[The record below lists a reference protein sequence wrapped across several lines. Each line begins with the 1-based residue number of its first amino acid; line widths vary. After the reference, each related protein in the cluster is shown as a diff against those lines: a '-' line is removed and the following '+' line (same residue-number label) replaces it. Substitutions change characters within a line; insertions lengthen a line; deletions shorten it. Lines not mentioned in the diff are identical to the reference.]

1 MPGPKAKSPFNWED
15 YERGRSSSVG
25 SEGSLGSHVQFDAPS
40 LSATSGRLNI
50 PQRNDGD
57 RDSDGAYLRH
67 RRYAHCASS
76 SNVTTTGSLTPSTY
90 LQIIPFHANQ
100 LLSPSWRR

>member
-1 MPGPKAKSPFNWED
+1 MPGPKAKNPLNWED

-25 SEGSLGSHVQFDAPS
+25 SEGSLGSHVQFDTPS

-50 PQRNDGD
+50 PQRHDGD
-57 RDSDGAYLRH
+57 RESDGAYLRH

-76 SNVTTTGSLTPSTY
+76 SNVTTTRSLTPS
-90 LQIIPFHANQ
+90 IFFADRPFPCE
-100 LLSPSWRR
+100 STP

>member
-50 PQRNDGD
+50 PQRHDGD
-57 RDSDGAYLRH
+57 RDSDGAQLRH
-67 RRYAHCASS
+67 RRYAHCASF
-76 SNVTTTGSLTPSTY
+76 SNATTTVLLTSSTIFADRPF
-90 LQIIPFHANQ
+90 LCELIP
-100 LLSPSWRR
+100 

>member
-40 LSATSGRLNI
+40 LSATAGRLNI
-50 PQRNDGD
+50 PQRHDSD
-57 RDSDGAYLRH
+57 RESDGAHLRH
-67 RRYAHCASS
+67 RRYAQCASS
-76 SNVTTTGSLTPSTY
+76 SNVTTTGSLTLST
-90 LQIIPFHANQ
+90 IFADRPFPCE
-100 LLSPSWRR
+100 STP

>member
-1 MPGPKAKSPFNWED
+1 MPGPKAKNPFNWED

-40 LSATSGRLNI
+40 PTSPSGRLNI
-50 PQRNDGD
+50 PQRHDGD
-57 RDSDGAYLRH
+57 HESDGAHLRH

-76 SNVTTTGSLTPSTY
+76 LN
-90 LQIIPFHANQ
+90 
-100 LLSPSWRR
+100 

>member
-1 MPGPKAKSPFNWED
+1 MPGSKAKSPFNWED
-15 YERGRSSSVG
+15 YERGRSSSVA

-50 PQRNDGD
+50 PQGHDGD
-57 RDSDGAYLRH
+57 RESDGAHLRH

-76 SNVTTTGSLTPSTY
+76 ANVTTTVSLTSST
-90 LQIIPFHANQ
+90 IFADRPFPCE
-100 LLSPSWRR
+100 STP